1 MKKNGLN
8 IVALLDCLISLQ
20 KSRNKMTKE
29 TIPLKELIS
38 FEEFQKIFEK
48 MMENEERRTE
58 ERFFPES
65 EREFIP

>member
-1 MKKNGLN
+1 M
-8 IVALLDCLISLQ
+8 

-48 MMENEERRTE
+48 MMENEERRNE
-58 ERFFPES
+58 ERFFSES
-65 EREFIP
+65 EREFISL

>member
-1 MKKNGLN
+1 
-8 IVALLDCLISLQ
+8 
-20 KSRNKMTKE
+20 MTKE